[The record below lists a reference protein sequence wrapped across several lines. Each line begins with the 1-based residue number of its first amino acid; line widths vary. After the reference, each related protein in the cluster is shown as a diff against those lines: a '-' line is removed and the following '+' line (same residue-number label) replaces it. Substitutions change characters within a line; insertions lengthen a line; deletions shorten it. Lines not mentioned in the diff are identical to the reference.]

1 MGGRGPGP
9 MRRQRRSRPRTEQAP
24 ARSRDSTIGL
34 SLFPLLAQQPD
45 VDETRGQPS
54 IGAKYYNYALIW
66 SITILVL
73 FFCPRQPSSRAL
85 RFVAAISPKSTIFT
99 VLFAERT
106 SGGIAAL
113 QQQDSAR
120 DLAVSMRRSNACSA
134 PAPDRTKTL
143 SIFPLRLALLGERH
157 RTLDHVFARLH
168 LVERGVFPAHR
179 RQFIRHFFR
188 VAHDRKR
195 EPY

>member
-9 MRRQRRSRPRTEQAP
+9 MRRPRRSRPRTEQAP

-45 VDETRGQPS
+45 VDETPGGPDRCEVLQLCAYLVNYYISVVFLPTATIEQRAAVRRG
-54 IGAKYYNYALIW
+54 N
-66 SITILVL
+66 ITEKHY
-73 FFCPRQPSSRAL
+73 FYRAF
-85 RFVAAISPKSTIFT
+85 RWANV
-99 VLFAERT
+99 RRHCR
-106 SGGIAAL
+106 IAAAG
-113 QQQDSAR
+113 SAR
-120 DLAVSMRRSNACSA
+120 DVAVSMRRSNACSA
-134 PAPDRTKTL
+134 PAPDRTHTL
-143 SIFPLRLALLGERH
+143 SIFPLRLALLRERH

-195 EPY
+195 EPH